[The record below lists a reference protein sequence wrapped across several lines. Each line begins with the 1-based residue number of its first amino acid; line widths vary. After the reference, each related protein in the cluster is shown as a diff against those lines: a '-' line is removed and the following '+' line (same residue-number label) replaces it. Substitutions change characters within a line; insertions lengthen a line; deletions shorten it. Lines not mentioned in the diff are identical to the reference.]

1 MVVRYIR
8 TVCVS
13 IFIALAWIFYFKK
26 EIKMKFTYILLML
39 FMMNNLFADGAC
51 VPINEIR
58 VLKKAILSLELD
70 KKQFSELVKLEDD
83 LKENIQTIQKSA
95 KKGKDGTLSSLFTK
109 DAFKRDTFL
118 KMTTNQN
125 KKISVAI
132 ADYFEKLYSMLENPQ
147 RELLIEK
154 FEKIEKKNSRK

>member
-1 MVVRYIR
+1 
-8 TVCVS
+8 
-13 IFIALAWIFYFKK
+13 
-26 EIKMKFTYILLML
+26 ML

-118 KMTTNQN
+118 EMTTNQN